1 MASSGGLGPLICVPR
16 VARVRDLID
25 CRACFI
31 RPGSGT
37 MPELS
42 DYREGK
48 KRRSTVLL
56 AHSVVHLARH
66 DHGLELLEVL
76 GISTPTP
83 TSRGQEAQLD

>member
-1 MASSGGLGPLICVPR
+1 
-16 VARVRDLID
+16 
-25 CRACFI
+25 
-31 RPGSGT
+31 

-48 KRRSTVLL
+48 KRRSTVLP

-66 DHGLELLEVL
+66 HGLELLKVL

>member
-1 MASSGGLGPLICVPR
+1 
-16 VARVRDLID
+16 
-25 CRACFI
+25 
-31 RPGSGT
+31 

-42 DYREGK
+42 DYREGE
-48 KRRSTVLL
+48 KRRSTVLP

-83 TSRGQEAQLD
+83 MSRGQEAQLDWVVERQAARRPRNVHC